1 MTDIRHSG
9 VIKCLTLSKST
20 FIASYARQTRWAFCP
35 DGRYAPRYPTF
46 HTCFFIIYIS
56 YMIFGIGEAAPITDY
71 HRGRYSG
78 VEFHLC
84 FLH

>member
-1 MTDIRHSG
+1 M
-9 VIKCLTLSKST
+9 
-20 FIASYARQTRWAFCP
+20 
-35 DGRYAPRYPTF
+35 
-46 HTCFFIIYIS
+46 
-56 YMIFGIGEAAPITDY
+56 MFGIGEAAPITDY